1 MQEKRIE
8 RTITPDWLEIREI
21 RQLVWDELA
30 YLAPEIQGAAAMA
43 SAELLE
49 NAIKHGASIPSPLI
63 TYALV
68 HSAREVRVETR
79 NAVASEDVARA
90 LSQKIG
96 RIAKCGD
103 RDGIHVR
110 RLEQM
115 LADCNA
121 KGKLGLLR
129 IAFEAGFELRYSHTR
144 EFVTITAARKP
155 S

>member
-1 MQEKRIE
+1 MQEKRLE

-21 RQLVWDELA
+21 RQLVCDELA
-30 YLAPEIQGAAAMA
+30 YLAPDIQGAAAMA

-49 NAIKHGASIPSPLI
+49 NAIKHGASMPSPLI
-63 TYALV
+63 SYALV

-79 NAVASEDVARA
+79 NAVASNDVARA
-90 LSQKIG
+90 LREKIG

-103 RDGIHVR
+103 REGAQVR

-115 LADCNA
+115 LVDCNA
-121 KGKLGLLR
+121 RGKLGLLR
-129 IAFEAGFELRYSHTR
+129 VAFEAGFELRYSHSN